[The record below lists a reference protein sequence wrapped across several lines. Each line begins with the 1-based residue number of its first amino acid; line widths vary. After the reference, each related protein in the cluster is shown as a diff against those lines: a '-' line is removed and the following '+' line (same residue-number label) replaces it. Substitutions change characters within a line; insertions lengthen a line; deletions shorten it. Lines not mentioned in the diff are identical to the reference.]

1 MSQKITVGEFVSDS
15 VYDEASGL
23 FLYRGQRAFIS
34 TAFGDLLV
42 SHIRWASTDPW
53 AVCPKANGGFG
64 QSFCVCSNTPLSL
77 EGGRL

>member
-1 MSQKITVGEFVSDS
+1 MSNQITVSDFVREGA
-15 VYDEASGL
+15 YDEASRL
-23 FLYRGQRAFIS
+23 FLYRGQRVFIS